1 MYLDL
6 IRSKQN
12 KTVKYQESLD
22 YNVRGKSL
30 RLLALDGGGIRGL
43 SLALL
48 LLRIERETQSKNI
61 VDYFDWIAGTSTG
74 IFKKI
79 LDCSKKS
86 NVKQPTIL
94 GAILAL
100 SLAEGYPT
108 IDCLR
113 FYLRLKD
120 EVFVGN
126 RPHDA
131 GKYSLTN
138 PNYN

>member
-74 IFKKI
+74 IF
-79 LDCSKKS
+79 
-86 NVKQPTIL
+86 
-94 GAILAL
+94 
-100 SLAEGYPT
+100 
-108 IDCLR
+108 
-113 FYLRLKD
+113 
-120 EVFVGN
+120 
-126 RPHDA
+126 
-131 GKYSLTN
+131 
-138 PNYN
+138 